1 MNHYGWTPERRHR
14 QAEAIRRW
22 QPWDHS
28 TGPATPAGKA
38 AASQNAYKHGM
49 RSRQAREELKM
60 VRGVLKEF
68 TFLSLDFHK
77 TALSLN
83 H

>member
-1 MNHYGWTPERRHR
+1 MNHPINCNGWTPERRHR

-22 QPWDHS
+22 QPWDHA

-38 AASQNAYKHGM
+38 AASQNARKHGL

-60 VRGVLKEF
+60 VRG
-68 TFLSLDFHK
+68 FLRDLH
-77 TALSLN
+77 
-83 H
+83 HM